1 MQSVTKGY
9 KTETNFRIIRP
20 IKERKQRIKMISN
33 YSVKKP
39 FTVFVAVI
47 LIIILGVISFTS
59 MTTDLLPKMDLP
71 YAIIVTTYVGAS
83 PEKVETVVTKPLE
96 QSMATIS
103 NINNVS
109 SISSEN
115 SSVVILEFSNDVNM
129 DSALIEINSK
139 LDLIKAAWTDDTI
152 GSPMVSK
159 INPNMMPI
167 MLTAVDVKDMDN
179 VEISSF
185 VTNKIIP
192 ELERIDG
199 VASVSTTGLLEEQI
213 KITLNQDKID
223 AVNKKILDSV
233 NSKLSS
239 TEVKLNTAKKQ
250 LNEGKIELAKQS
262 NEQTAKLVDGLS
274 AVKAGTAKI
283 ESAQSEIASKEE
295 GLKFTKTT
303 LTNTIN
309 GMSTLLIKLN
319 NEKAEIVKLGND
331 LTDEQKIKLEA
342 LNSSISKTEELKQQT
357 NSKLKE
363 VDAGL
368 NQIDIAKNELNT
380 QKTKLA
386 EQEKQLEI
394 AKVQLTTELSKASST
409 LATSETELNN
419 GIKEFETA
427 RDQALKSASIDGIIT
442 MNMIANI
449 LKAENFSMPAGYVE
463 TSNDKMIVKVGE
475 KFNSVD
481 EVKNLKILSFDIKGL
496 ENVTLSDLADI
507 EFTDNS
513 NEIYAKVNGNDGIV
527 LTFQKQSTAS
537 TADVCKELESTM
549 EELEKENENL
559 RFTTLMNQ
567 GIYIDLIIGSVLDN
581 LLYGAIL
588 AVIILFIFLKDYKPT
603 IIIALSIPISL
614 TFAIALMYFT
624 GVTVNIISLSGLALG
639 VGMLVD
645 NSIVVIENIYRL
657 RNNGASVKEAA
668 IKGASSVAGA
678 ITASTLTT
686 VCVFLPIVFIQGI
699 SRQLFTDMGLT
710 IAYSLLASLIV
721 AITLVP
727 AMASKMFKNTKT
739 KKDIFFDKIISI
751 YEKTLKVALNHKVI
765 VILIS
770 IFLLIGSFALAGTMG
785 TAFIPEVDGEQISIT
800 METPKELTSD
810 ETKQMANEIIE
821 KLLTIE
827 EIDTIGALDS
837 GTMSSLSSMSGGSGN
852 SISMYA
858 ILKESRKIDNATIA
872 NRIYELTDGMN
883 CEISVSTS
891 EMDMSAMM
899 SSGVQIVVKGTDTD
913 KLQEIAKDVA
923 GKLEGIEGIETIDSG
938 VSETSKETR
947 IVVDKNKAMEYGLTV
962 AQVYSTISSE
972 ISNETEATTITVDNK
987 DYPMIVAKPETKTI
1001 TNENLTDIK
1010 LSGKKNNEEVEVKLS
1025 EIATVEVA
1033 DGLASISHNNGE
1045 KYITVSAS
1053 IKTDANVGLVG
1064 RDIENKLKEY
1074 TAPDGYTVEIQGESE
1089 TINQSLF
1096 DLVKMIAL
1104 AIVFIYLIMV
1114 AQFQSLKSPF
1124 IVMFTI
1130 PLAFTGGL
1138 FALFITGSEISLIAM
1153 LGFLMLAGI
1162 VVNNGIVFIDYANNL
1177 RIEGLKIREALIETG
1192 KTRLRPILMTAL
1204 TTILGLST
1212 MALGVGNGAEM
1223 IQPLGIVTIGGLMY
1237 ATLLTLFVIPC
1248 LYMMFNRDGKK
1259 SKKNNK
1265 KEL

>member
-1 MQSVTKGY
+1 
-9 KTETNFRIIRP
+9 
-20 IKERKQRIKMISN
+20 MISN

-71 YAIIVTTYVGAS
+71 YAIILTTYVGAS

-103 NINNVS
+103 NIKNVS

-115 SSVVILEFSNDVNM
+115 SSVVILEFTNDVNM

-139 LDLIKAAWTDDTI
+139 LDLIKAKWTDDTI
-152 GSPMVSK
+152 SAPMVSK

-167 MLTAVDVKDMDN
+167 MLTAVDMQNMDSAE
-179 VEISSF
+179 VSSH

-199 VASVSTTGLLEEQI
+199 VASVSATGLLEEQI

-233 NSKLSS
+233 NRKLSS
-239 TEVKLNTAKKQ
+239 TQAQLNNAKKQ
-250 LNEGKIELAKQS
+250 LEEGKEQLAKQS
-262 NEQTAKLVDGLS
+262 DEQTAKLVDGL
-274 AVKAGTAKI
+274 AAIKAGAAKI
-283 ESAQSEIASKEE
+283 ETAQSELTTKQE
-295 GLKFTKTT
+295 GLNITKNALTT
-303 LTNTIN
+303 TIG
-309 GMSTLLIKLN
+309 GMDKLLSELN
-319 NEKAEIVKLGND
+319 NQKVEIVKLGDN
-331 LTDEQKIKLEA
+331 LTDEQKLKLEA
-342 LNSSISKTEELKQQT
+342 LNASISKTEELKKET
-357 NSKLKE
+357 NSKLEE
-363 VDAGL
+363 VNSGL
-368 NQIDIAKNELNT
+368 NQIDIANTEL
-380 QKTKLA
+380 TKKKQSLA
-386 EQEKQLEI
+386 EQEKSLEV
-394 AKVQLTTELSKASST
+394 AKVKLTTELSKASST
-409 LATSETELNN
+409 LAASETELNN
-419 GIKEFETA
+419 GIKEFEQA

-442 MNMIANI
+442 MDMLSNI
-449 LKAENFSMPAGYVE
+449 LKAENFSMPAGYIE
-463 TSNDKMIVKVGE
+463 TAKDKMIVKVGE

-481 EVKNLKILSFDIKGL
+481 EVKNLKLLSFDIKRL

-513 NEIYAKVNGNDGIV
+513 NEIYAKVNGNNGII

-537 TADVCKELESTM
+537 TADVCKDLEKTM
-549 EELEKENENL
+549 EKLEGENENL

-567 GIYIDLIIGSVLDN
+567 GIYIDIIINSVLEN

-588 AVIILFIFLKDYKPT
+588 AVIILFVFLKDYKPT

-614 TFAIALMYFT
+614 TFAITLMYFT

-657 RNNGASVKEAA
+657 RNNGTSVKEAA

-678 ITASTLTT
+678 ITSSTLTT

-727 AMASKMFKNTKT
+727 AMASKMFKDTKP
-739 KKDIFFDKIISI
+739 KKDLFFDKIIVL
-751 YEKTLKVALNHKVI
+751 YEKMLKVALNHKSIVI
-765 VILIS
+765 VVSLV
-770 IFLLIGSFALAGTMG
+770 LLIVSFVLVGRMG

-800 METPKELTSD
+800 METPKELSSD
-810 ETKQMANEIIE
+810 ETKEMANEIIE
-821 KLLTIE
+821 KLLTIK
-827 EIDTIGALDS
+827 EIDTIGAIDS

-858 ILKESRKIDNATIA
+858 ILQEDRKIDNASIA
-872 NRIYELTDGMN
+872 NKIYELTNGMN
-883 CEISVSTS
+883 CEISVATS
-891 EMDMSAMM
+891 DMDLSSMM
-899 SSGVQIVVKGTDTD
+899 SSGVQIVIKGNDTD
-913 KLQEIAKDVA
+913 KLQEIANEIA
-923 GKLEGIEGIETIDSG
+923 GNIEGIEGIETIDSG
-938 VSETSKETR
+938 VSDTSKETR
-947 IVVDKNKAMEYGLTV
+947 VVVDKNKAMEYGLTV
-962 AQVYSTISSE
+962 AQVYSTIAGE
-972 ISNETEATTITVDNK
+972 ISNEKEATTVTIDNK
-987 DYPMIVAKPETKTI
+987 DYPIIVAKPEAKEVS
-1001 TNENLTDIK
+1001 NENLSNIILK
-1010 LSGKKNNEEVEVKLS
+1010 GKKNNEEVDIKLA
-1025 EIATVEVA
+1025 EIASVEEA
-1033 DGLASISHNNGE
+1033 NGLASISHDNGE

-1074 TAPDGYTVEIQGESE
+1074 TAPDGYSVEIQGESE

-1096 DLVKMIAL
+1096 DLAKMIAL

-1138 FALFITGSEISLIAM
+1138 FALFIAGSELSLIAM

-1177 RIEGLKIREALIETG
+1177 RIENGLKIREALIETG
-1192 KTRLRPILMTAL
+1192 KTRIRPILMTAL

-1212 MALGVGNGAEM
+1212 MALGIGSGTEM
-1223 IQPLGIVTIGGLMY
+1223 IQPLGIVTIGGLVY

-1248 LYMMFNRDGKK
+1248 LYMMFNKD
-1259 SKKNNK
+1259 
-1265 KEL
+1265 